1 MSSKPNRQRIE
12 HIELVFEIYSHIPTQ
27 RKVTVSEIH
36 ERLASTGIKRSKRT
50 VQRCLNILTDYLD
63 IEKDDRTLP
72 YSYHRRPQPGVFMG
86 PKESVLL
93 EFAFESLKAALPES
107 YLSSVQCT
115 FMPLLSTNH
124 NLRPRSHVR
133 RKQPYHKGDYDVA
146 VFDKLC
152 LSIYYQ
158 REARLHLRNEQVLQY
173 VCPLGLVL
181 ENDCLQLIYQ
191 FKKRICAAPL
201 NQIQDIYV
209 STFEFTYPEGFLLS
223 EAITSKENSRPK
235 CLTNHTRND
244 HEKY

>member
-27 RKVTVSEIH
+27 RKVTVNDIH

-72 YSYHRRPQPGVFMG
+72 YSYHRRSQPNVFMG

-107 YLSSVQCT
+107 YLPSMQGA
-115 FMPLLSTNH
+115 FAPFLLMDH
-124 NLRPRSHVR
+124 NQGPRIDIR
-133 RKQPYHKGDYDVA
+133 YTLINQKENYDEA
-146 VFDKLC
+146 LFDKLC
-152 LSIYYQ
+152 LAIYYQ

-191 FKKRICAAPL
+191 FKKRICSAPL

-223 EAITSKENSRPK
+223 EAITSK
-235 CLTNHTRND
+235 
-244 HEKY
+244 

>member
-1 MSSKPNRQRIE
+1 MPSKPNKQRIE
-12 HIELVFEIYSHIPTQ
+12 HIELVFEVYSLIPTQ
-27 RKVTVSEIH
+27 RKITANEVH
-36 ERLASTGIKRSKRT
+36 QRLTNTGIERSKRT
-50 VQRCLNILTDYLD
+50 VQRCLNILTTYLD
-63 IEKDDRTLP
+63 VEKDDRSLP
-72 YSYHRRPQPGVFMG
+72 YSYHRRTHPIFSLGPQ
-86 PKESVLL
+86 ESVLL
-93 EFAFESLKAALPES
+93 EFAFENLKSVLPES

-191 FKKRICAAPL
+191 FKERICAAPL